1 MLTLFIKTRESLT
14 LAGGEG
20 ASPRGPYTFPGILAR
35 LRAMASSTALSCF
48 RSSSRRDSVL
58 AFPDLVPVETA
69 VAVPASEALPGT
81 LVTLLELLDWG
92 DSWRFLQGVGGL
104 RGEPVR
110 GSERRPPSPPR
121 RGPPKVDGARWAL
134 AAVETGRLP
143 AGSARSSLAA
153 VGGALGRGVEGTRR
167 PGLSWNLMIC
177 PTAASS
183 LQGEAHTDSGGAP
196 RAGVGGGCADNRG
209 CTHPDLRPER
219 VVGCGK
225 GLGGQ
230 FPGGSQSLLLLA
242 GPMGK
247 AGGAGAP
254 ESLVPCAPSF

>member
-14 LAGGEG
+14 LAGGG
-20 ASPRGPYTFPGILAR
+20 GPSPRGPYTFPGILAR

-104 RGEPVR
+104 EGEAVR
-110 GSERRPPSPPR
+110 GSERRPPRPPR

-134 AAVETGRLP
+134 AAVETGGLP

-167 PGLSWNLMIC
+167 PGLAWNLLTC
-177 PTAASS
+177 PTAPSS
-183 LQGEAHTDSGGAP
+183 WWGEAHTDSGGAP
-196 RAGVGGGCADNRG
+196 RAGAGGGCA
-209 CTHPDLRPER
+209 
-219 VVGCGK
+219 
-225 GLGGQ
+225 GG
-230 FPGGSQSLLLLA
+230 
-242 GPMGK
+242 
-247 AGGAGAP
+247 
-254 ESLVPCAPSF
+254 